1 MTGLTGLNFGLDHAK
16 NCRCSTSLQ
25 GDCAQM
31 KLSRLF
37 KLTLFVSVSALVVAA
52 PATTG
57 MTMGKVD
64 IKSAGPLAFGP
75 DGVLFIGDSLGA
87 KVVALDTGDT
97 KAGGPSSIN
106 MTAIDSKIA
115 AALGTAA
122 DQISIRDIA
131 TNPVSKNVYISVNRG
146 RGADA
151 KAVLVKLDTA
161 GKLSEVDLD
170 NVKYSAA
177 SLPNPPTQNNQK
189 TNTITEVR
197 YVDGKVLVAG
207 LSNEE
212 FSSNMKVIPFPF
224 ADADRGALIEMYH
237 GSHARYE
244 TNSPIR
250 TFVPYTIDNKQ
261 YILAAYTCTPLVKIP
276 VSELKS
282 GAKIQG
288 TTIAEMGAGNQPLDM
303 VAYKKNGHEYIL
315 MANSSHGVTKLDMA
329 NVGSYKA
336 ITNPVADVA
345 GVPYTTISELRNVK
359 HLQAYDDRQA
369 LILSGTSGAMDLRT
383 IALP

>member
-1 MTGLTGLNFGLDHAK
+1 
-16 NCRCSTSLQ
+16 
-25 GDCAQM
+25 M
-31 KLSRLF
+31 KLSRLI
-37 KLTLFVSVSALVVAA
+37 LPTLLVSVPTLVAA
-52 PATTG
+52 PANAG
-57 MTMGKVD
+57 MTAGKVD
-64 IKSAGPLAFGP
+64 LKSAGPLAFGP
-75 DGVLFIGDSLGA
+75 EGVLFIGDSLGA
-87 KVVALDTGDT
+87 KVVAIDTGDT
-97 KAGGPSSIN
+97 KAGASASVSVQG
-106 MTAIDSKIA
+106 IDGKIA
-115 AALGTAA
+115 AALGTSA
-122 DQISIRDIA
+122 DQVAIRDIA

-151 KAVLVKLDTA
+151 KAVIIKLDTA
-161 GKLSEVDLD
+161 GKLSEVVLE

-177 SLPNPPTQNNQK
+177 DLPNPPAQNNQK
-189 TNTITEVR
+189 TNTITQVR

-224 ADADRGALIEMYH
+224 ASADRGTLVEMYH

-261 YILAAYTCTPLVKIP
+261 FILAAYTCTPLVKIP
-276 VSELKS
+276 VSDLKS

-303 VAYKKNGHEYIL
+303 VAYTKNGHAYIL
-315 MANSSHGVTKLDMA
+315 MANSNHGVTKLDMA
-329 NVGSYKA
+329 NVGTYKP
-336 ITNPVADVA
+336 ITSPVSDVA
-345 GVPYTTISELRNVK
+345 GVPFTTISELTKVK
-359 HLQAYDDRQA
+359 HLQSYDDKKA
-369 LILSGTSGAMDLRT
+369 LVLSGDAGAMDLRT

>member
-1 MTGLTGLNFGLDHAK
+1 
-16 NCRCSTSLQ
+16 
-25 GDCAQM
+25 M

-37 KLTLFVSVSALVVAA
+37 TLTLFVSVSALVVAA

-57 MTMGKVD
+57 MTTGKVD

-97 KAGGPSSIN
+97 KAGTPASIN
-106 MTAIDSKIA
+106 VQGIDKKIA

-151 KAVLVKLDTA
+151 KAVLLKLDTA

-170 NVKYSAA
+170 NVKYAAA
-177 SLPNPPTQNNQK
+177 SLPNPPTQNSQK

-212 FSSNMKVIPFPF
+212 FSSNMKVIPFPL

-276 VSELKS
+276 VSDLKS

-345 GVPYTTISELRNVK
+345 GVPYTTISELKDVK
-359 HLQAYDDRQA
+359 HLQAYDNQQA

>member
-1 MTGLTGLNFGLDHAK
+1 
-16 NCRCSTSLQ
+16 
-25 GDCAQM
+25 M
-31 KLSRLF
+31 KLSRQ
-37 KLTLFVSVSALVVAA
+37 LTFALFVSVSALVIAA

-57 MTMGKVD
+57 MTAGKVD
-64 IKSAGPLAFGP
+64 VKSAGPLAFGP

-87 KVVALDTGDT
+87 KVVAIDTGDT
-97 KAGGPSSIN
+97 KSGAPATIN
-106 MTAIDSKIA
+106 VQGIDSKIA

-122 DQISIRDIA
+122 DQITIRDIA
-131 TNPVSKNVYISVNRG
+131 TNPISKNVYISVNRG

-151 KAVLVKLDTA
+151 TAVLLKLDTA
-161 GKLSEVDLD
+161 GKLSEVALD
-170 NVKYSAA
+170 NVKHSVAA
-177 SLPNPPTQNNQK
+177 LPNPPQQSNQK

-197 YVDGKVLVAG
+197 YVDGEVLVAG

-224 ADADRGALIEMYH
+224 ASADRGALIEMYH

-261 YILAAYTCTPLVKIP
+261 FILAAYTCTPLVKIP

-315 MANSSHGVTKLDMA
+315 MANSNHGVTKLDIA
-329 NVGSYKA
+329 HLDTYKP
-336 ITNPVADVA
+336 ITSPIADVA
-345 GVPYTTISELRNVK
+345 GVPFTTVSELKNVK
-359 HLQAYDDRQA
+359 HLQAYDDKQA
-369 LILSGTSGAMDLRT
+369 LVLSGNSGAMDLRT

>member
-1 MTGLTGLNFGLDHAK
+1 
-16 NCRCSTSLQ
+16 
-25 GDCAQM
+25 M
-31 KLSRLF
+31 KLSRL
-37 KLTLFVSVSALVVAA
+37 LTLVLFVFVSALVVAA

-57 MTMGKVD
+57 MTIGKVD
-64 IKSAGPLAFGP
+64 VKSAGPLAFGP

-87 KVVALDTGDT
+87 KVVAIDTGDT
-97 KAGGPSSIN
+97 KAGAPASVNVKG
-106 MTAIDSKIA
+106 IDGKIA

-122 DQISIRDIA
+122 DQISIRDIV
-131 TNPVSKNVYISVNRG
+131 TNPISKNVYVSVNRG
-146 RGADA
+146 RGGDA
-151 KAVLVKLDTA
+151 RAVIVRLDTA
-161 GKLSEVDLD
+161 GKLSEVGLD
-170 NVKYSAA
+170 NVKYSVAE
-177 SLPNPPTQNNQK
+177 LPNPPAQSNQK
-189 TNTITEVR
+189 TNTITQVR

-224 ADADRGALIEMYH
+224 APADRGALIEMYH

-250 TFVPYTIDNKQ
+250 TFVPYTIGNKQ
-261 YILAAYTCTPLVKIP
+261 FILAAYTCTPLVKIP
-276 VSELKS
+276 VSDLKS

-303 VAYKKNGHEYIL
+303 VAYKKNGHEYVL

-329 NVGSYKA
+329 NLDTYKP
-336 ITNPVADVA
+336 ITSPISDVA
-345 GVPYTTISELRNVK
+345 GVPFTTISELKNVK
-359 HLQAYDDRQA
+359 HLQAYDDQQA
-369 LILSGTSGAMDLRT
+369 LILSGSSGAMDLRT

>member
-1 MTGLTGLNFGLDHAK
+1 
-16 NCRCSTSLQ
+16 
-25 GDCAQM
+25 M
-31 KLSRLF
+31 KLSRL
-37 KLTLFVSVSALVVAA
+37 LMPTLFVSLPVLIVAA

-57 MTMGKVD
+57 MTLGKVD
-64 IKSAGPLAFGP
+64 VKSAGPLAFGP

-87 KVVALDTGDT
+87 KVVAIDTGDI
-97 KAGGPSSIN
+97 KASAPTSVNVQG
-106 MTAIDSKIA
+106 IDGRIA
-115 AALGTAA
+115 AALGTVA
-122 DQISIRDIA
+122 DQISIRDIV
-131 TNPVSKNVYISVNRG
+131 TNPISKNIYISVNRG
-146 RGADA
+146 RGSDA
-151 KAVLVKLDTA
+151 KAVIVKLDTA
-161 GKLSEVDLD
+161 GKLSEVGFD
-170 NVKYSAA
+170 NVKYSVAE
-177 SLPNPPTQNNQK
+177 LPNPPAQNNQK
-189 TNTITEVR
+189 TNTITQVR

-224 ADADRGALIEMYH
+224 AQADRGALIEMYH

-250 TFVPYTIDNKQ
+250 TFVPYTIGNKQ
-261 YILAAYTCTPLVKIP
+261 FILAAYTCTPLVKIP
-276 VSELKS
+276 VSELKG

-329 NVGSYKA
+329 NVDSYKA
-336 ITNPVADVA
+336 ITSPISDVA
-345 GVPYTTISELRNVK
+345 GVPYTTISELKNVR
-359 HLQAYDDRQA
+359 HLQAYDDQLA
-369 LILSGTSGAMDLRT
+369 LILSGSSGAMDLRT

>member
-1 MTGLTGLNFGLDHAK
+1 
-16 NCRCSTSLQ
+16 
-25 GDCAQM
+25 M
-31 KLSRLF
+31 KLSRLLM
-37 KLTLFVSVSALVVAA
+37 LTLFVSLPALIVAA

-57 MTMGKVD
+57 LTMGKVD
-64 IKSAGPLAFGP
+64 VKSAGPLAFGP

-87 KVVALDTGDT
+87 KVVAIDTGDT
-97 KAGGPSSIN
+97 KVGVPASISVEG
-106 MTAIDSKIA
+106 IDSQIA
-115 AALGTAA
+115 ATLGTAP
-122 DQISIRDIA
+122 DQISIRDIV

-146 RGADA
+146 RGGDA
-151 KAVLVKLDTA
+151 KAVILKLDAA
-161 GKLSEVDLD
+161 GKLSEVGLE
-170 NVKYSAA
+170 NVKYSVAE
-177 SLPNPPTQNNQK
+177 LPNPPTQNNQK
-189 TNTITEVR
+189 TNTITQVR

-224 ADADRGALIEMYH
+224 APADRGALVEMYH
-237 GSHARYE
+237 GSHSRYE

-261 YILAAYTCTPLVKIP
+261 FILAAYTCTPLVKIP

-303 VAYKKNGHEYIL
+303 VAYKKNGQDYIL
-315 MANSSHGVTKLDMA
+315 MANSNHGVTKLDMA
-329 NVGSYKA
+329 HVETYKA
-336 ITNPVADVA
+336 ITTSISGTA
-345 GVPYTTISELRNVK
+345 GVPFTTISELKNVR
-359 HLQAYDDRQA
+359 HLQAYDDQHA

>member
-1 MTGLTGLNFGLDHAK
+1 MP
-16 NCRCSTSLQ
+16 
-25 GDCAQM
+25 
-31 KLSRLF
+31 
-37 KLTLFVSVSALVVAA
+37 TLFVSVSALVLAA

-75 DGVLFIGDSLGA
+75 DGVLFVGDSLGA

-97 KAGGPSSIN
+97 KAGAPASIN
-106 MTAIDSKIA
+106 VQGIDSKIA

-146 RGADA
+146 RGGDA
-151 KAVLVKLDTA
+151 KAVIVKLDTA

-177 SLPNPPTQNNQK
+177 ALPNPPTQNNQK

-303 VAYKKNGHEYIL
+303 VAYKKNGQEYIL

-345 GVPYTTISELRNVK
+345 GVPYTTISELKNVK
-359 HLQAYDDRQA
+359 HLQAYDGQQA
-369 LILSGTSGAMDLRT
+369 LILSGTSGAMDLRPIT
-383 IALP
+383 LP

>member
-1 MTGLTGLNFGLDHAK
+1 
-16 NCRCSTSLQ
+16 
-25 GDCAQM
+25 M
-31 KLSRLF
+31 KRSRLLM
-37 KLTLFVSVSALVVAA
+37 LTLFVSVSALVVAA

-64 IKSAGPLAFGP
+64 VKSAGPLAFGP
-75 DGVLFIGDSLGA
+75 NGILFIGDSLGA
-87 KVVALDTGDT
+87 QIFAIDTGDT
-97 KAGGPSSIN
+97 KAVSTASISV
-106 MTAIDSKIA
+106 TGVDGKIA
-115 AALGTAA
+115 AALGTSA
-122 DQISIRDIA
+122 DQISIKDVT

-151 KAVLVKLDTA
+151 MAVILKLDTA
-161 GKLSEVDLD
+161 GKLSEVGLD
-170 NVKYSAA
+170 NVKYSVAE
-177 SLPNPPTQNNQK
+177 LPNPPAQNNQK

-224 ADADRGALIEMYH
+224 AGADRGALVEMYH
-237 GSHARYE
+237 GSHMRYE

-250 TFVPYTIDNKQ
+250 TFVPYTIDNKPF
-261 YILAAYTCTPLVKIP
+261 ILAAYTCTPLVKIP

-303 VAYKKNGHEYIL
+303 VAYKKDGHEYIL

-329 NVGSYKA
+329 NVGTYQA
-336 ITNPVADVA
+336 ITQPVSDVA
-345 GVPYTTISELRNVK
+345 GVPFSTISELKDVK
-359 HLQAYDDRQA
+359 HLQAYDEKQA
-369 LILSGTSGAMDLRT
+369 LILSGNSGGMDLRT

>member
-1 MTGLTGLNFGLDHAK
+1 MKHSGLFT
-16 NCRCSTSLQ
+16 
-25 GDCAQM
+25 
-31 KLSRLF
+31 
-37 KLTLFVSVSALVVAA
+37 LTLFLSLSALIVAA
-52 PATTG
+52 PVTTG
-57 MTMGKVD
+57 MTVGKVD

-87 KVVALDTGDT
+87 KVVAIDTGDT
-97 KAGGPSSIN
+97 KAGVPSSVN
-106 MTAIDSKIA
+106 VQGIDSKIA

-151 KAVLVKLDTA
+151 KAVILKLDTA
-161 GKLSEVDLD
+161 GKLSEVGLD
-170 NVKYSAA
+170 NVKYSAT
-177 SLPNPPTQNNQK
+177 SLPNPPAQNNQK

-276 VSELKS
+276 VSELKG

-329 NVGSYKA
+329 NVGSYKP
-336 ITNPVADVA
+336 ITTPIADTA
-345 GVPYTTISELRNVK
+345 GVPYTTISELTNVK
-359 HLQAYDDRQA
+359 HLQAYDEKQA
-369 LILSGTSGAMDLRT
+369 LILSGTSGSMDLRT
-383 IALP
+383 VALP

>member
-1 MTGLTGLNFGLDHAK
+1 
-16 NCRCSTSLQ
+16 
-25 GDCAQM
+25 M

-37 KLTLFVSVSALVVAA
+37 MLTLIVSVSALVVAA

-57 MTMGKVD
+57 MTVGKAD

-97 KAGGPSSIN
+97 KAGATASIN
-106 MTAIDSKIA
+106 VQGIDSKIA

-122 DQISIRDIA
+122 DQIAIRDIA
-131 TNPVSKNVYISVNRG
+131 TNPASKNVYISVNRG

-151 KAVLVKLDTA
+151 KAVIVKLDTA
-161 GKLSEVDLD
+161 GKLSEVNLD

-303 VAYKKNGHEYIL
+303 VSYKKNGHEYIL
-315 MANSSHGVTKLDMA
+315 MANSNHGVTKLDMA

-345 GVPYTTISELRNVK
+345 GVPYTTISELKNVK
-359 HLQAYDDRQA
+359 HLQAYDDQQA